1 MENNLD
7 TMGGSGLSGSNPSLN
22 SRPSSMN
29 ISLATKEELI
39 VIIQD
44 LQSDLA
50 ALVRSYSGDKER
62 LKNAISMQDDLTNQN
77 SRNTLGLGGNMHQ
90 IAALKNSLN
99 YATQQNSLLRAKLQ
113 KIHLDSQVDDL
124 PPVRIFE
131 IRISRQKFI
140 FRNNLKK
147 LKLKLK
153 AK

>member
-1 MENNLD
+1 
-7 TMGGSGLSGSNPSLN
+7 
-22 SRPSSMN
+22 MN

-50 ALVRSYSGDKER
+50 SLVRSYSGDKER
-62 LKNAISMQDDLTNQN
+62 LKNAISMQEDLTNQN

-124 PPVRIFE
+124 PPVRILRFQ
-131 IRISRQKFI
+131 ISRQNYCEKV
-140 FRNNLKK
+140 NKCNGQN
-147 LKLKLK
+147 
-153 AK
+153 